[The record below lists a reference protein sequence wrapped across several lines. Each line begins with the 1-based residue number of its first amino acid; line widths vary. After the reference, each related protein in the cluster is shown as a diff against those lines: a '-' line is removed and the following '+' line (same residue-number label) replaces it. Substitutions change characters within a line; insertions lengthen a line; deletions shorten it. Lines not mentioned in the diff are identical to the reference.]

1 MEITQIMVLMGHS
14 ISKDTKHISVSFFH
28 VYGEQVRIKR
38 SPNRNVES
46 RKAPHHAVMIGA
58 Q

>member
-1 MEITQIMVLMGHS
+1 MGHS

-28 VYGEQVRIKR
+28 VYGKQVRIKR

-46 RKAPHHAVMIGA
+46 RKAP
-58 Q
+58 

>member
-1 MEITQIMVLMGHS
+1 MGHS
-14 ISKDTKHISVSFFH
+14 ISKETKHISVSFFH
-28 VYGEQVRIKR
+28 VYGKQVCIKR

-46 RKAPHHAVMIGA
+46 RKVPRHAVMIGA